1 MACCLQSSI
10 STSAASL
17 RPPLLKVSDSPR
29 PRSPPGLGPFILVGT
44 DVDLLQR
51 ERAAASSAAR
61 APLARLQTTMKN
73 RRLTG
78 EGQSPVHRH
87 PLALSPVNQPFSINC
102 GCS

>member
-73 RRLTG
+73 RRDRKSTRLNSSHLG
-78 EGQSPVHRH
+78 ISYAVFCLKQK
-87 PLALSPVNQPFSINC
+87 
-102 GCS
+102 